1 MEYSIRKIQKNI
13 SKAALV
19 CMIGACPLFMQD
31 GSASEVSKDE
41 SIEIISGGIKYDSI
55 KTYKEAEQKR
65 NEKKIVSKSDGFEET
80 SGKYIQALLKD
91 IQRRSPGSLNS
102 FSVMPNIW
110 NVNADQYP
118 TLCKVGI
125 GIEPIQFQSS
135 EEDDKTYDPFLQS
148 YVAISRIGFNTGV
161 NKVIEDFQAEN
172 GHVFSYKRLKSKDLE
187 MVLSQSITK
196 NGYQGPVLL
205 MSNKKK
211 LRIMTLQPQE
221 KDDISNIP

>member
-1 MEYSIRKIQKNI
+1 
-13 SKAALV
+13 
-19 CMIGACPLFMQD
+19 MIGGAFSFFL
-31 GSASEVSKDE
+31 GKLASGNSQGE
-41 SIEIISGGIKYDSI
+41 SIEIISGGIKYKSI

-65 NEKKIVSKSDGFEET
+65 NEKKIVSKPDGFEET

-91 IQRRSPGSLNS
+91 IQRRSPVSLNL
-102 FSVMPNIW
+102 FSAMPNIW
-110 NVNADQYP
+110 NVNADQCP

-135 EEDDKTYDPFLQS
+135 EEDNKAYDPFLQS
-148 YVAISRIGFNTGV
+148 YAAISRIGFNTGV

-172 GHVFSYKRLKSKDLE
+172 GQVISYKRLKSKDLE
-187 MVLSQSITK
+187 NVLSQSITK

-221 KDDISNIP
+221 KDDIANMP